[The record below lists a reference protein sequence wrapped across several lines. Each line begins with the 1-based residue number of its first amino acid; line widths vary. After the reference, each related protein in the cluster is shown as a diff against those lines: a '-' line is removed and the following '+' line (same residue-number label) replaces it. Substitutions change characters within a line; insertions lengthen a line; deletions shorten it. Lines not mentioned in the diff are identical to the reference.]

1 MQGAAARSRVRWT
14 GWPPIVIVM
23 SAVPDAGTLMPLGR
37 STAFAGSPP
46 GRKSQVT
53 VPAAAPALAA
63 PEPVSDVR
71 VAVDLGAV
79 TNTAAAQRFATLDT
93 DLKNALMTR
102 LVDRIGPDGLK
113 IEIDISE
120 VEPGMVFF
128 EDLHLASGALLIAR
142 GQEVTPGLASRLRN
156 IGRGNL
162 ASTMVRL
169 LAPREPAA

>member
-1 MQGAAARSRVRWT
+1 MPRKVLALVF
-14 GWPPIVIVM
+14 
-23 SAVPDAGTLMPLGR
+23 SAMLLP
-37 STAFAGSPP
+37 
-46 GRKSQVT
+46 
-53 VPAAAPALAA
+53 AAPALAA

-120 VEPGMVFF
+120 VELSNFYQEAVNAADTRLVGQVNVS
-128 EDLHLASGALLIAR
+128 HLTDNTDFASYELAVGVND
-142 GQEVTPGLASRLRN
+142 VTPITSASAEQLTPAESTDKYYTALINAFADAVVKRL
-156 IGRGNL
+156 GD
-162 ASTMVRL
+162 
-169 LAPREPAA
+169 

>member
-1 MQGAAARSRVRWT
+1 MPRKVLALVF
-14 GWPPIVIVM
+14 
-23 SAVPDAGTLMPLGR
+23 SAMLLP
-37 STAFAGSPP
+37 
-46 GRKSQVT
+46 
-53 VPAAAPALAA
+53 AAPALAA

-120 VEPGMVFF
+120 VELSNFYQEAVNAADTRLVGQVNVS
-128 EDLHLASGALLIAR
+128 HLTDNTDFASYELAVGVND
-142 GQEVTPGLASRLRN
+142 VTPITSASAGQLTPAESTDRYYSALINAFADAVVKRL
-156 IGRGNL
+156 GD
-162 ASTMVRL
+162 
-169 LAPREPAA
+169 

>member
-1 MQGAAARSRVRWT
+1 MPRKVLALVF
-14 GWPPIVIVM
+14 
-23 SAVPDAGTLMPLGR
+23 SAMLLP
-37 STAFAGSPP
+37 
-46 GRKSQVT
+46 
-53 VPAAAPALAA
+53 AAPALAA

-120 VEPGMVFF
+120 VELSNFYQEAVNTADTRLVGQVNVS
-128 EDLHLASGALLIAR
+128 HLTDNTDFASYELAVGVND
-142 GQEVTPGLASRLRN
+142 VTPITSASAEQLTPAESTDRYYSALINAFADAVVKRL
-156 IGRGNL
+156 GD
-162 ASTMVRL
+162 
-169 LAPREPAA
+169 

>member
-1 MQGAAARSRVRWT
+1 MPRKVLALVF
-14 GWPPIVIVM
+14 
-23 SAVPDAGTLMPLGR
+23 SAMLLP
-37 STAFAGSPP
+37 
-46 GRKSQVT
+46 
-53 VPAAAPALAA
+53 AAPALAA

-120 VEPGMVFF
+120 VELSNFYQEAVNTADTRLVGQVNVS
-128 EDLHLASGALLIAR
+128 HLTDNTDFASYELAVGVND
-142 GQEVTPGLASRLRN
+142 VTPITAASDHHAHSKLPN
-156 IGRGNL
+156 
-162 ASTMVRL
+162 
-169 LAPREPAA
+169 

>member
-1 MQGAAARSRVRWT
+1 MPRKVLALVF
-14 GWPPIVIVM
+14 
-23 SAVPDAGTLMPLGR
+23 SAMLLP
-37 STAFAGSPP
+37 
-46 GRKSQVT
+46 
-53 VPAAAPALAA
+53 AAPALAA

-120 VEPGMVFF
+120 VELSNFYQEAVNAADTRLVGQVNVS
-128 EDLHLASGALLIAR
+128 HLTDNTDFASYELAVGVNDVTPFASASETQMTAAESTDRYYAALIAAFADAVVAR
-142 GQEVTPGLASRLRN
+142 LGQ
-156 IGRGNL
+156 
-162 ASTMVRL
+162 
-169 LAPREPAA
+169 

>member
-1 MQGAAARSRVRWT
+1 MPRKVLALVF
-14 GWPPIVIVM
+14 
-23 SAVPDAGTLMPLGR
+23 SAMLLP
-37 STAFAGSPP
+37 
-46 GRKSQVT
+46 
-53 VPAAAPALAA
+53 AAPALAA

-120 VEPGMVFF
+120 VELSNFYQEAVNAADTRLVGQVNVS
-128 EDLHLASGALLIAR
+128 HLTDNTDFASYELAVGVND
-142 GQEVTPGLASRLRN
+142 VTPITSASAEQLTPAESTDRYYTALINAFADAVVKRL
-156 IGRGNL
+156 GD
-162 ASTMVRL
+162 
-169 LAPREPAA
+169 

>member
-1 MQGAAARSRVRWT
+1 MPRKVLALVF
-14 GWPPIVIVM
+14 
-23 SAVPDAGTLMPLGR
+23 SAMLLP
-37 STAFAGSPP
+37 
-46 GRKSQVT
+46 
-53 VPAAAPALAA
+53 AAPALAA

-120 VEPGMVFF
+120 VELSNFYQEAVNAADTRLVGQVNVS
-128 EDLHLASGALLIAR
+128 HLTDNTDFASYELAVGVND
-142 GQEVTPGLASRLRN
+142 VTPITAASAEQLTPAESTDRYYSALINAFADAVVKRL
-156 IGRGNL
+156 GD
-162 ASTMVRL
+162 
-169 LAPREPAA
+169 

>member
-1 MQGAAARSRVRWT
+1 MSRKVLAL
-14 GWPPIVIVM
+14 VF
-23 SAVPDAGTLMPLGR
+23 SAMLLP
-37 STAFAGSPP
+37 
-46 GRKSQVT
+46 
-53 VPAAAPALAA
+53 AAPALAA

-120 VEPGMVFF
+120 VELSNFYQEAVNAADTRLVGQVNVS
-128 EDLHLASGALLIAR
+128 HLTDNTDFASYELAVGVND
-142 GQEVTPGLASRLRN
+142 VTPITSASAEQLTPAESTDRYYTALINAFADAVVKRL
-156 IGRGNL
+156 GD
-162 ASTMVRL
+162 
-169 LAPREPAA
+169 

>member
-1 MQGAAARSRVRWT
+1 MPRKVLALVF
-14 GWPPIVIVM
+14 
-23 SAVPDAGTLMPLGR
+23 SAMLLP
-37 STAFAGSPP
+37 
-46 GRKSQVT
+46 
-53 VPAAAPALAA
+53 AAPALAA

-120 VEPGMVFF
+120 VELSNFYQEAVNAADTRLVGQVNVS
-128 EDLHLASGALLIAR
+128 HLTDNTDFASYELAVGVND
-142 GQEVTPGLASRLRN
+142 VTPITSASAEQLTPAESTDRYYSALINAFADAVVKRL
-156 IGRGNL
+156 GD
-162 ASTMVRL
+162 
-169 LAPREPAA
+169 